1 MYDRIL
7 DVVNIL
13 IMQRGLKM
21 SKKNSITSMVLGI
34 ASVVLGLNG
43 YYTWGI
49 MSVAGLVC
57 AILSMNFKKKAE
69 EEGMGESGFVKAAKI
84 TSIIG
89 LVFSIIGLVVG
100 LICGICTC
108 AAGGASAIGSA
119 LSSYGY

>member
-1 MYDRIL
+1 
-7 DVVNIL
+7 
-13 IMQRGLKM
+13 M

-43 YYTWGI
+43 FYSFGI
-49 MSVAGLVC
+49 VSVAGLVC

-69 EEGMGESGFVKAAKI
+69 AEGMGETGFVKAAKI

-100 LICGICTC
+100 LICGICTGC
-108 AAGGASAIGSA
+108 G
-119 LSSYGY
+119 LSSLSAAMSS